1 MRPSWSRGNGD
12 VDRAGH
18 ASSRSSAH
26 GWRRYHD
33 DPEGAADPSGQPA
46 VAGPD
51 RGHLDQVPNGG
62 DANRGVAEVDDFRAG
77 PQLVEGDQVLHEEVD
92 LAHGVCGVAGSAK
105 ASGSTGARGPK
116 PRPVR
121 GSSAFLTSAGGPGD
135 HQVDVGGQ
143 ARVPVEHR
151 REPAD
156 DHVANLRAVER
167 FEDRFEERHV
177 KTYTR
182 RGPAIAEVSFPAAA

>member
-1 MRPSWSRGNGD
+1 
-12 VDRAGH
+12 
-18 ASSRSSAH
+18 
-26 GWRRYHD
+26 
-33 DPEGAADPSGQPA
+33 
-46 VAGPD
+46 
-51 RGHLDQVPNGG
+51 
-62 DANRGVAEVDDFRAG
+62 
-77 PQLVEGDQVLHEEVD
+77 
-92 LAHGVCGVAGSAK
+92 VAGSAK
-105 ASGSTGARGPK
+105 ASGSMGARGLK

-121 GSSAFLTSAGGPGD
+121 VSSAFLTSAGGQVD

-182 RGPAIAEVSFPAAA
+182 RGPAIAEVSFPAAAQR